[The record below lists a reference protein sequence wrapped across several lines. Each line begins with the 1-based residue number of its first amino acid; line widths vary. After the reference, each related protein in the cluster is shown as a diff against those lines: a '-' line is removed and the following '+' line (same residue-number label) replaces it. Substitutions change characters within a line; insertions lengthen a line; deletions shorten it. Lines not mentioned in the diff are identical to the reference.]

1 MLRKKMKKSVVV
13 ALTMGMVL
21 SQGSVYLAATGPN
34 IIPYETSKHK
44 IHVGYINA
52 EPVSILQM
60 RLDYTEYDAKK
71 TTTRND
77 SYTNTRT
84 GGCTS
89 IEVLK
94 ENGGDISFTKAAVS
108 VKVDSRW
115 VIDKA
120 TIVIE

>member
-21 SQGSVYLAATGPN
+21 SQGSVYLVATGPN

-71 TTTRND
+71 TTTRKNQ
-77 SYTNTRT
+77 N
-84 GGCTS
+84 
-89 IEVLK
+89 K
-94 ENGGDISFTKAAVS
+94 
-108 VKVDSRW
+108 SRSLQRFH
-115 VIDKA
+115 DKSPN
-120 TIVIE
+120 INNRYNYLLLQW